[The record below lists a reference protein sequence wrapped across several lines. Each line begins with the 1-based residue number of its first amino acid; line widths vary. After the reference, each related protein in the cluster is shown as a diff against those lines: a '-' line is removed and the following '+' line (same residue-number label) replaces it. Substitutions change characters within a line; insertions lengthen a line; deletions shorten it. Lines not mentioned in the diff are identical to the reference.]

1 MKTLKIKIQLFSP
14 WHCGSGLSAGAD
26 ADARV
31 LRDRQG
37 FPFLPGRTLKGLVRE
52 AAENYVALR
61 GLDINLDAAFGREA
75 TDAPTNVDR
84 QGTLYFSD
92 AHLPVEERMSID
104 TSGLLDGLYINKVS
118 TAIDPSTGIASE
130 HSLRTIET
138 VVPCTLYAAI
148 HHVADEL
155 AAPLAASLGWVK
167 QIGLM
172 RHRGLGRCQLSVDQ
186 SVEEPSMA
194 TADISHA
201 DSMTSLQFRC
211 TLLTDIILSQ
221 RAATE
226 GSHETLDFIPGNNF
240 LGLVARSYDQLT
252 ARQQADVF
260 HSGQVRFGDAH
271 PVPAGGRVRSLRV
284 PASFFH
290 PKLSDV
296 TQSCCIHH
304 AYDRSKDHEGLNGA
318 PQQLKQC
325 RAGFYVF
332 KDNTAQ
338 RVETAKAFAIKSAY
352 DRDHRRARDSQM
364 FGYESLAKG
373 TELLF
378 TVSCQTSRPIL
389 PNPHRYLRRG
399 RTSRRWSQRQ
409 PNKLAGTN
417 TRWPCVRAI
426 SSSSDLALATTRP
439 T

>member
-1 MKTLKIKIQLFSP
+1 
-14 WHCGSGLSAGAD
+14 
-26 ADARV
+26 
-31 LRDRQG
+31 
-37 FPFLPGRTLKGLVRE
+37 
-52 AAENYVALR
+52 
-61 GLDINLDAAFGREA
+61 
-75 TDAPTNVDR
+75 
-84 QGTLYFSD
+84 
-92 AHLPVEERMSID
+92 
-104 TSGLLDGLYINKVS
+104 
-118 TAIDPSTGIASE
+118 
-130 HSLRTIET
+130 
-138 VVPCTLYAAI
+138 
-148 HHVADEL
+148 
-155 AAPLAASLGWVK
+155 
-167 QIGLM
+167 
-172 RHRGLGRCQLSVDQ
+172 
-186 SVEEPSMA
+186 MA